1 MTAGKPS
8 SPEIQPSQA
17 SQDMLETIREILAG
31 SIGEGRPRNNQPMLD
46 VQITSSAEVMRQA
59 SMTANDY
66 MLDAKAM
73 IDAAFGT
80 DYAYEHPEL
89 VAAFMRTAAQDFHT
103 AMMKVAAQD
112 VRDVLEAV
120 GGR

>member
-1 MTAGKPS
+1 
-8 SPEIQPSQA
+8 
-17 SQDMLETIREILAG
+17 
-31 SIGEGRPRNNQPMLD
+31 MLD
-46 VQITSSAEVMRQA
+46 VQIASSAEVMRQA

-103 AMMKVAAQD
+103 AMNECRCTGHQGCAG
-112 VRDVLEAV
+112 RCWWAV
-120 GGR
+120 SAIHRAVPERPSAGS

>member
-1 MTAGKPS
+1 
-8 SPEIQPSQA
+8 
-17 SQDMLETIREILAG
+17 
-31 SIGEGRPRNNQPMLD
+31 MLD
-46 VQITSSAEVMRQA
+46 VHITSSAEVMRQA

-66 MLDAKAM
+66 MLNAKAR

-103 AMMKVAAQD
+103 AMMKAAAQD
-112 VRDVLEAV
+112 IRDVLEAI